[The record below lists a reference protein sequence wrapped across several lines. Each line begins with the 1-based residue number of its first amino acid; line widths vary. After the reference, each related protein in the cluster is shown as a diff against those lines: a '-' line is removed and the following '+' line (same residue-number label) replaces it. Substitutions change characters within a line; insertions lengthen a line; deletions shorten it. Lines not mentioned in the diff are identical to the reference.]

1 MPPVS
6 PLYGGFDA
14 FHEEEALE
22 AETGSTRGTCHMLQS
37 YISFT
42 YFTYDMLNCT
52 CNMLNITFYLLHVT
66 FFMSH
71 VTVSY

>member
-42 YFTYDMLNCT
+42 YFTY
-52 CNMLNITFYLLHVT
+52 NMLNGTCNK
-66 FFMSH
+66 
-71 VTVSY
+71 